1 MFFKKNKPK
10 DLNLEEDKSTDYKL
24 TYMSILEFYFSGFE
38 KVVNSFEEIDLEL
51 RVGFSED
58 MEEII
63 NSIRYTQEVPYQI
76 YTEAV
81 EKINLNLI
89 NSDFKRVH
97 KRIIMSDKLINES
110 LDLLKKGNQE
120 KDEELFKQ
128 GLSKSSEG
136 MQLGVDAMKVRN
148 SIFL

>member
-81 EKINLNLI
+81 EKINLNL
-89 NSDFKRVH
+89 
-97 KRIIMSDKLINES
+97 
-110 LDLLKKGNQE
+110 
-120 KDEELFKQ
+120 
-128 GLSKSSEG
+128 
-136 MQLGVDAMKVRN
+136 
-148 SIFL
+148 